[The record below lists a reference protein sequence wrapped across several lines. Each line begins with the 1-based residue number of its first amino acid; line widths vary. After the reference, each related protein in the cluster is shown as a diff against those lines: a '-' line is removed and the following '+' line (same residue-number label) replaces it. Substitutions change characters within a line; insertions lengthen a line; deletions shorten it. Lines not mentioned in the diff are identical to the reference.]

1 MGRRADPDV
10 WALTGREGLT
20 DFLELYRAWHEL
32 VDYDPPPVLGETA
45 LESDRR
51 GEAAYA
57 RLKAVEASLLN
68 HQPTSPVEII
78 GMLEVI
84 ASDEWVSTDQ
94 MNAIHLI
101 QSHLATKS
109 LKRAISRQT
118 IIAPEALS
126 QVSI

>member
-1 MGRRADPDV
+1 MRAVLIESERLRGTGIYFCSTTFDLGVPRGPCREGVAMGRRADPDV

-78 GMLEVI
+78 GMQEVI
-84 ASDEWVSTDQ
+84 ASD
-94 MNAIHLI
+94 
-101 QSHLATKS
+101 
-109 LKRAISRQT
+109 
-118 IIAPEALS
+118 
-126 QVSI
+126 